1 MSDKAIRQA
10 TRIGSRHDVALAN
23 WHAGEYFL
31 AKKHDTDWASCYV
44 NKVHWLYRDWEAHR
58 MCEYLKSKYVD
69 KVNIYWDSQ
78 TGRSTTRYSRLHSVT
93 EQVNIDEFA
102 DSLWDESVRLGGIH
116 RTGLA
121 AATRGEV
128 IVHPVVIVVVVVDAV
143 VGLDA
148 DGNAVHSPRVHG
160 KRIVIVHLASSSLSL
175 WW

>member
-1 MSDKAIRQA
+1 
-10 TRIGSRHDVALAN
+10 
-23 WHAGEYFL
+23 
-31 AKKHDTDWASCYV
+31 
-44 NKVHWLYRDWEAHR
+44 

-143 VGLDA
+143 DAVVGLDA

-160 KRIVIVHLASSSLSL
+160 KRIVIVDVASSSSL
-175 WW
+175 LW

>member
-1 MSDKAIRQA
+1 
-10 TRIGSRHDVALAN
+10 
-23 WHAGEYFL
+23 
-31 AKKHDTDWASCYV
+31 
-44 NKVHWLYRDWEAHR
+44 
-58 MCEYLKSKYVD
+58 MCEYLKSKYAD

-78 TGRSTTRYSRLHSVT
+78 ARRSTTRYSRLHSVT